1 MDFQSNE
8 ETPTLDHLLDD
19 VGQQVVVK
27 EEVVVENSP
36 PVKLVSE
43 DDEKTLVAV
52 LQFLKKN
59 NFVTTVNALEKET
72 KNAGGM

>member
-19 VGQQVVVK
+19 VSQQVVVK
-27 EEVVVENSP
+27 EEVVVDNSP

-43 DDEKTLVAV
+43 DADAP
-52 LQFLKKN
+52 
-59 NFVTTVNALEKET
+59 
-72 KNAGGM
+72 